1 MSVKYWNKEEK
12 KWVIFPGTVGAPGK
26 DAYTLA
32 IENGYEGN
40 RDDYIYALVNVPK
53 IVNWFENTDD
63 YPTENSKNLVYS
75 GGVWSAINDLDGK
88 LSGNINKLRTDF
100 TNEILR
106 LDSELSSEITTVND
120 NLLNKI
126 SQIDTKFTN
135 EINNLDTKLTN
146 KINSVESSLTNEINT
161 VKNDLTEQITNIN
174 NSVSGDI
181 SNILDKFN
189 DYYTKS
195 ETYDKTTIDEMISSL
210 SGDISSITIPD
221 ITINKNGEGNVISN
235 LTASKHAITATTI
248 SVYTTDQ
255 IDTKL
260 EQITGG
266 IAGGDVL
273 AENNWSAANRVI
285 VSSNTSKTV
294 KDSGIL
300 ISDLVTRSSLG
311 DLAFKSKIDKSD
323 CNFTIPEGSVVDSSL
338 SNSSTN
344 AVQNKVIY
352 AEFQKYYT
360 KEQVDE
366 KISSSG
372 GGDVLASGTFAVD
385 NIILGAG
392 NKTVKSSGVTLKS
405 IQDKIT
411 ALENGASSAGTVKSV
426 AMTVPTGFSISGS
439 PVTTTGTLALKFS
452 TGYSLPTTTKQ
463 TNWDTAYSWGN
474 HASAGYSKVQAL
486 SGSTVNVSTIT
497 DEAYIVV
504 AGNSTVSFTGG
515 TCYKTEDPVGT
526 SSQKKC
532 YCIKKISGGYLV
544 NAALYD

>member
-1 MSVKYWNKEEK
+1 MSVKYWNKKEK

-40 RDDYIYALVNVPK
+40 RDDYIYALVNIPK

-135 EINNLDTKLTN
+135 EINNLDTNLTN
-146 KINSVESSLTNEINT
+146 KINT
-161 VKNDLTEQITNIN
+161 VKNDLTEQINNIN
-174 NSVSGDI
+174 SSVSGDL

-189 DYYTKS
+189 NYYTKS
-195 ETYDKTTIDEMISSL
+195 ETYDRTTIDEMIGNL
-210 SGDISSITIPD
+210 SGDIGSITIPD
-221 ITINKNGEGNVISN
+221 ITISKNGGGNVISN
-235 LTASKHAITATTI
+235 LTSSKHTITATTI

-266 IAGGDVL
+266 VAGGDVL
-273 AENNWSAANRVI
+273 AESNWSATNRVI

-300 ISDLVTRSSLG
+300 ISDLVLSSSLG
-311 DLAFKSKIDKSD
+311 DLALKDKIDISD
-323 CNFTIPEGSVVDSSL
+323 CNFDIPEGSVIDSVL
-338 SNSSTN
+338 SSSSTN

-360 KEQVDE
+360 KEQIDE
-366 KISSSG
+366 KISAAG
-372 GGDVLASGTFAVD
+372 GGDVLASGTLAAD
-385 NIILGAG
+385 MIILGSG
-392 NKTVKSSGVTLKS
+392 NKTVKSSGVTLSS
-405 IQDKIT
+405 IQDK
-411 ALENGASSAGTVKSV
+411 LEELESGAAGNGTVKSV
-426 AMTVPTGFSISGS
+426 SMTVPTGLSISGS
-439 PVTTTGTLALKFS
+439 PITTTGTLALSFTS
-452 TGYSLPTTTKQ
+452 GYSIPTTTKQ
-463 TNWDTAYSWGN
+463 SNWDTAYGWGN
-474 HASAGYSKVQAL
+474 HASAGYSKVQEL
-486 SGSTVNVSTIT
+486 SGSSVNVSSIT

-504 AGNSTVSFTGG
+504 AGNTTVSFTGG
-515 TCYKTEDPVGT
+515 TCYKAEDPVGT
-526 SSQKKC
+526 SLQKKC

>member
-1 MSVKYWNKEEK
+1 MSVKYWNKKEK

-40 RDDYIYALVNVPK
+40 RDDYIYALVNIPK

-88 LSGNINKLRTDF
+88 LSGDITKLRTDL

-126 SQIDTKFTN
+126 SQLDTKFTN

-146 KINSVESSLTNEINT
+146 KINSVESSLTNEIN
-161 VKNDLTEQITNIN
+161 DLTEQIANIN
-174 NSVSGDI
+174 SSVSGDL
-181 SNILDKFN
+181 SSILDKFN
-189 DYYTKS
+189 NYYTKS
-195 ETYDKTTIDEMISSL
+195 ETYDRTTIDEMIGNLSEDIGSL
-210 SGDISSITIPD
+210 TIPD
-221 ITINKNGEGNVISN
+221 ITITKNGGGNVISN
-235 LTASKHAITATTI
+235 ITSSKHTITATTI
-248 SVYTTDQ
+248 NVYTTDQ

-260 EQITGG
+260 EQITGSV
-266 IAGGDVL
+266 AGGDVM
-273 AENNWSAANRVI
+273 AESTWGAINRVI

-294 KDSGIL
+294 KDSGIA
-300 ISDLVTRSSLG
+300 ISDLVLSSSLG
-311 DLAFKSKIDKSD
+311 DLALKDKVDISD
-323 CNFTIPEGSVVDSSL
+323 CNFDIPEGPVIDSVLSS
-338 SNSSTN
+338 SSTN

-352 AEFQKYYT
+352 AKFQKYYT
-360 KEQVDE
+360 KTEIDG
-366 KISSSG
+366 KISAAG
-372 GGDVLASGTFAVD
+372 GGDVLASGTLASD
-385 NIILGAG
+385 MIILGGG
-392 NKTVKSSGVTLKS
+392 NKTIKSSGVTLSS
-405 IQDKIT
+405 IQDK
-411 ALENGASSAGTVKSV
+411 LEELESGAAGNGTVKSV
-426 AMTVPTGFSISGS
+426 AMTVPAGFSISGS
-439 PVTTTGTLALKFS
+439 PITTTGTLALSFAS
-452 TGYSLPTTTKQ
+452 GYSLPTKAKQ
-463 TNWDTAYSWGN
+463 TNWDTAYGWGN

-486 SGSTVNVSTIT
+486 SGSSVNVSTIA

-504 AGNSTVSFTGG
+504 AGNATVSFTGG

-532 YCIKKISGGYLV
+532 YCIKKISGGYLI

>member
-1 MSVKYWNKEEK
+1 MSVKYWNREEK

-40 RDDYIYALVNVPK
+40 RDDYIYALVNIPK

-88 LSGNINKLRTDF
+88 LSGDITKLRTDL

-106 LDSELSSEITTVND
+106 LDSELSSEITTVNE

-126 SQIDTKFTN
+126 SQLDTKFTN

-146 KINSVESSLTNEINT
+146 KINSVESSLTNEIN
-161 VKNDLTEQITNIN
+161 DLTEQIANIN
-174 NSVSGDI
+174 SSVSGDL
-181 SNILDKFN
+181 SSILDKFN
-189 DYYTKS
+189 NYYTKS
-195 ETYDKTTIDEMISSL
+195 ETYDRTTIDEMISNL
-210 SGDISSITIPD
+210 SGDIGSITVPD
-221 ITINKNGEGNVISN
+221 ITITKNGSGNVISN
-235 LTASKHAITATTI
+235 LTSSKHAITATTI

-266 IAGGDVL
+266 VAGGDVT
-273 AENNWSAANRVI
+273 AESNWSAANRVI

-294 KDSGIL
+294 KDSGVL
-300 ISDLVTRSSLG
+300 ISDLVLSSSLG
-311 DLAFKSKIDKSD
+311 DLAFKNKVDISD
-323 CNFTIPEGSVVDSSL
+323 CNFDIPEDSVIDSVL
-338 SNSSTN
+338 SSSSTN

-360 KEQVDE
+360 KEQIDE
-366 KISSSG
+366 KISAAG
-372 GGDVLASGTFAVD
+372 GGDVLASGTLASD
-385 NIILGAG
+385 MIILGGG
-392 NKTVKSSGVTLKS
+392 NKTVKSSGVTLSS
-405 IQDKIT
+405 IQDKLEE
-411 ALENGASSAGTVKSV
+411 LENGAAGNGTVKSV
-426 AMTVPTGFSISGS
+426 SMTVPAGFSISGS
-439 PVTTTGTLALKFS
+439 PITTTGTLAVSFAS
-452 TGYSLPTTTKQ
+452 GYSLPTTAKQ

-486 SGSTVNVSTIT
+486 SGSSVNVSTIT

-504 AGNSTVSFTGG
+504 AGNATVSFIGG
-515 TCYKTEDPVGT
+515 TCYKSEDPVGT

-532 YCIKKISGGYLV
+532 YCIKKISGGYLI

>member
-40 RDDYIYALVNVPK
+40 RDDYIYALVNIPK

-88 LSGNINKLRTDF
+88 LSGDINKLRTDL

-106 LDSELSSEITTVND
+106 LDSELSSEITTVNE

-126 SQIDTKFTN
+126 SQLDTKLTN

-146 KINSVESSLTNEINT
+146 KINSVESSLTNEINE
-161 VKNDLTEQITNIN
+161 LTEQIANIN
-174 NSVSGDI
+174 SSVSGDL
-181 SNILDKFN
+181 SSILDKFN
-189 DYYTKS
+189 NYYTKS
-195 ETYDKTTIDEMISSL
+195 ETYDRTTIDEMIGNL
-210 SGDISSITIPD
+210 SGDIGSITVPD
-221 ITINKNGEGNVISN
+221 ITISKNGGGNVISN
-235 LTASKHAITATTI
+235 LTSSKHTITATTI
-248 SVYTTDQ
+248 NVYTTDQ

-266 IAGGDVL
+266 VAGGDVM
-273 AENNWSAANRVI
+273 AESTWGAINRVI

-294 KDSGIL
+294 KDSGIA
-300 ISDLVTRSSLG
+300 ISDLVLSSSLG
-311 DLAFKSKIDKSD
+311 DLAFKNKVDISD
-323 CNFTIPEGSVVDSSL
+323 CNFDIPEGSVIDSVL
-338 SNSSTN
+338 SSTSTN

-360 KEQVDE
+360 KEQIDE
-366 KISSSG
+366 KISDAG
-372 GGDVLASGTFAVD
+372 GGDVLASGTLASD
-385 NIILGAG
+385 MIILGGG
-392 NKTVKSSGVTLKS
+392 NKTIKSSGVTLSS
-405 IQDKIT
+405 IQDK
-411 ALENGASSAGTVKSV
+411 LEELESGAAGNGTVKSV
-426 AMTVPTGFSISGS
+426 SMTVPAGFSISGS
-439 PVTTTGTLALKFS
+439 PVTTTGTLALSFAS
-452 TGYSLPTTTKQ
+452 GYSLPTTAKQ

-486 SGSTVNVSTIT
+486 SGSSVNVSTIS

-504 AGNSTVSFTGG
+504 AGNTTVSFTGG

-532 YCIKKISGGYLV
+532 YCIKKISGGYLI

>member
-40 RDDYIYALVNVPK
+40 RDDYIYALVNIPK

-88 LSGNINKLRTDF
+88 LSGDITKLRTDF

-106 LDSELSSEITTVND
+106 LDSELSNEITTVND

-135 EINNLDTKLTN
+135 EIN
-146 KINSVESSLTNEINT
+146 SVESSLTNEINT
-161 VKNDLTEQITNIN
+161 VKNDLTEQIANIN
-174 NSVSGDI
+174 SSVSGDV
-181 SNILDKFN
+181 SDILNKFN

-195 ETYDKTTIDEMISSL
+195 ETYDRTTIDEMIGNL
-210 SGDISSITIPD
+210 SGDIGSITIPD
-221 ITINKNGEGNVISN
+221 ITISKSGGGNVISN
-235 LTASKHAITATTI
+235 LASSKHTITATTI

-260 EQITGG
+260 GQITGG
-266 IAGGDVL
+266 ITGGDVM
-273 AENNWSAANRVI
+273 AESTWGAINRVI

-294 KDSGIL
+294 KDSGIA
-300 ISDLVTRSSLG
+300 ISDLVLNSSLG
-311 DLAFKSKIDKSD
+311 DLAFKSKVDISD
-323 CNFTIPEGSVVDSSL
+323 CNFDIPEGSVIDSVL
-338 SNSSTN
+338 SSTSTN

-360 KEQVDE
+360 KTEIDE
-366 KISSSG
+366 KISAAG
-372 GGDVLASGTFAVD
+372 GGDVLASGTLTSD
-385 NIILGAG
+385 MIILGGG
-392 NKTVKSSGVTLKS
+392 NKTVKSSGVTLSS
-405 IQDKIT
+405 IQDKLEE
-411 ALENGASSAGTVKSV
+411 LENGAAGNGTVKSV
-426 AMTVPTGFSISGS
+426 SMTVPTGFSINGS
-439 PVTTTGTLALKFS
+439 PITTSGTLAVSFAS
-452 TGYSLPTTTKQ
+452 GYSLPTTAKQ
-463 TNWDTAYSWGN
+463 ANWDSAYSWGN

-486 SGSTVNVSTIT
+486 SGSSVNVSTIA

-504 AGNSTVSFTGG
+504 AGNTTVSFTGG

-532 YCIKKISGGYLV
+532 YCIKKISGGYLI

>member
-40 RDDYIYALVNVPK
+40 RDDYIYALVNIPK

-88 LSGNINKLRTDF
+88 LSGDITKLRTDL

-106 LDSELSSEITTVND
+106 LDSELSSEITTVNE

-126 SQIDTKFTN
+126 SQVDTKLTN

-146 KINSVESSLTNEINT
+146 KINSVESSLTNEIN
-161 VKNDLTEQITNIN
+161 DLTEQIANIN
-174 NSVSGDI
+174 SSVSGDL
-181 SNILDKFN
+181 SSILDKFN
-189 DYYTKS
+189 NYYTKS
-195 ETYDKTTIDEMISSL
+195 ETYDRATIDEKISSL
-210 SGDISSITIPD
+210 SGDIGSITIPD
-221 ITINKNGEGNVISN
+221 ITISKTGGGNVISN
-235 LTASKHAITATTI
+235 ITSSKHTITATTI

-266 IAGGDVL
+266 ISGGDVL
-273 AENNWSAANRVI
+273 AESNWSATNRVI

-300 ISDLVTRSSLG
+300 ISDLVLSSSLG
-311 DLAFKSKIDKSD
+311 DLALKDKIDISD
-323 CNFTIPEGSVVDSSL
+323 CNFDIPEGAVIDSTL
-338 SNSSTN
+338 SSTSVN

-360 KEQVDE
+360 KEQIDE
-366 KISSSG
+366 KISSAG
-372 GGDVLASGTFAVD
+372 GGDVLASGTLASD
-385 NIILGAG
+385 MIILGGG
-392 NKTVKSSGVTLKS
+392 NKTIKSSGVTLSS
-405 IQDKIT
+405 IQEKLQE
-411 ALENGASSAGTVKSV
+411 LENGAAGNGTVKSV
-426 AMTVPTGFSISGS
+426 SMTVPAGFSISGS
-439 PVTTTGTLALKFS
+439 PVTTEGTLAVSFAS
-452 TGYSLPTTTKQ
+452 GYSLPTTAKQ
-463 TNWDTAYSWGN
+463 ANWDTAYSWGN

-486 SGSTVNVSTIT
+486 SGSTVNVSTIS

-504 AGNSTVSFTGG
+504 AGNTTVSFTGG
-515 TCYKTEDPVGT
+515 TCYKAEDPVGS

-532 YCIKKISGGYLV
+532 YCIKKISGGYLI
-544 NAALYD
+544 NAALYN

>member
-40 RDDYIYALVNVPK
+40 RDDYIYALVNIPK

-88 LSGNINKLRTDF
+88 LSGDITKLRTDL

-106 LDSELSSEITTVND
+106 LDSELSSEITTVNE

-126 SQIDTKFTN
+126 SQLDTKFTN

-146 KINSVESSLTNEINT
+146 KINSVESSLTNEIN
-161 VKNDLTEQITNIN
+161 DLTEQINNIN
-174 NSVSGDI
+174 SSVSGDL
-181 SNILDKFN
+181 SSILDKFN
-189 DYYTKS
+189 NYYTKS
-195 ETYDKTTIDEMISSL
+195 ETYDRTTIDEMISNL
-210 SGDISSITIPD
+210 SGDIGSITVPD
-221 ITINKNGEGNVISN
+221 ITISKSGEGNVISN
-235 LTASKHAITATTI
+235 ITSSKHTITATTI

-266 IAGGDVL
+266 VAGGDVM
-273 AENNWSAANRVI
+273 AQSAWGAINRVI
-285 VSSNTSKTV
+285 VSSDTSKTV
-294 KDSGIL
+294 KDSGIA
-300 ISDLVTRSSLG
+300 ISDLVLSSSLG
-311 DLAFKSKIDKSD
+311 DLAFKNKVDISD
-323 CNFTIPEGSVVDSSL
+323 CNFDIPEGSVIDSVL
-338 SNSSTN
+338 SSTSTN

-360 KEQVDE
+360 KEQIDE
-366 KISSSG
+366 KISDAG
-372 GGDVLASGTFAVD
+372 GGDVLASGTLTSD
-385 NIILGAG
+385 MIILGGG
-392 NKTVKSSGVTLKS
+392 NKTVKSSGVTLSS
-405 IQDKIT
+405 IQDK
-411 ALENGASSAGTVKSV
+411 LEELESGAAGNGTVKSV
-426 AMTVPTGFSISGS
+426 SMTVPAGFSISGS
-439 PVTTTGTLALKFS
+439 PITTTGTLAVSFAS
-452 TGYSLPTTTKQ
+452 GYSLPTTAKQ

-486 SGSTVNVSTIT
+486 SGSSVNVSTIS

-504 AGNSTVSFTGG
+504 AGNTTVSFTGG
-515 TCYKTEDPVGT
+515 TCYKAEDPVGT

-532 YCIKKISGGYLV
+532 YCIKKISGGYLI

>member
-1 MSVKYWNKEEK
+1 MSVKYWNREEK

-40 RDDYIYALVNVPK
+40 RDDYIYALVNIPK

-88 LSGNINKLRTDF
+88 LSGDITKLRTDL

-126 SQIDTKFTN
+126 SQLDTKFTN
-135 EINNLDTKLTN
+135 EINSLDTKF
-146 KINSVESSLTNEINT
+146 TNEITT
-161 VKNDLTEQITNIN
+161 VKNDLIEQINNIN
-174 NSVSGDI
+174 SSVSGDL
-181 SNILDKFN
+181 SNVLDKFN
-189 DYYTKS
+189 NYYTKS
-195 ETYDKTTIDEMISSL
+195 ETYDRTTIDEMIGSL
-210 SGDISSITIPD
+210 SGDIGSITIPD
-221 ITINKNGEGNVISN
+221 ITISKNGGGNVISN
-235 LTASKHAITATTI
+235 LTSSKHAITATTI

-266 IAGGDVL
+266 VAGGDVL
-273 AENNWSAANRVI
+273 AESNWSAANRVI

-300 ISDLVTRSSLG
+300 ISDLVLSSSLG
-311 DLAFKSKIDKSD
+311 DLAFKNKVDISD
-323 CNFTIPEGSVVDSSL
+323 CNFDIPEGSVIDSVL
-338 SNSSTN
+338 SSSSTN

-366 KISSSG
+366 KISSAG
-372 GGDVLASGTFAVD
+372 GGDVLASGTLASD
-385 NIILGAG
+385 MIILGGG
-392 NKTVKSSGVTLKS
+392 NKTIKSSGVTLSS
-405 IQDKIT
+405 IQDKLEE
-411 ALENGASSAGTVKSV
+411 LENGAAGNGTVKSV
-426 AMTVPTGFSISGS
+426 SMTVPTGFSISGS
-439 PVTTTGTLALKFS
+439 PITTSGTLAVSFAS
-452 TGYSLPTTTKQ
+452 GYSLPTIAKQ
-463 TNWDTAYSWGN
+463 ANWDSAYSWGN

-486 SGSTVNVSTIT
+486 NGSSVNVSTIA

-504 AGNSTVSFTGG
+504 TGNTTVSFTGG

-532 YCIKKISGGYLV
+532 YCIKKISGGYLI

>member
-1 MSVKYWNKEEK
+1 MSVKYWNKKEK

-40 RDDYIYALVNVPK
+40 RDDYIYALVNIPK

-88 LSGNINKLRTDF
+88 LSGDINKLRTDL

-106 LDSELSSEITTVND
+106 LDSELSSEITTVNE

-135 EINNLDTKLTN
+135 EINNLDTNLTN
-146 KINSVESSLTNEINT
+146 KINT
-161 VKNDLTEQITNIN
+161 VKNDLTEQINNIN
-174 NSVSGDI
+174 SSVSGDI
-181 SNILDKFN
+181 SSILDKFN
-189 DYYTKS
+189 NYYTKS
-195 ETYDKTTIDEMISSL
+195 ETYDRTTIDEMIGNL
-210 SGDISSITIPD
+210 SGDIGSITIPD
-221 ITINKNGEGNVISN
+221 ITISKSGGGNVISN
-235 LTASKHAITATTI
+235 ITASNHAITATTI
-248 SVYTTDQ
+248 NVYTTDQ

-266 IAGGDVL
+266 VAGGDVM
-273 AENNWSAANRVI
+273 AESTWGAINRVI

-294 KDSGIL
+294 KDSGIA
-300 ISDLVTRSSLG
+300 ISDLVLSSSLG
-311 DLAFKSKIDKSD
+311 DLALKDKVDISD
-323 CNFTIPEGSVVDSSL
+323 CNFDIPEGSVIDSVL
-338 SNSSTN
+338 SSSSTN

-360 KEQVDE
+360 KTEIDE
-366 KISSSG
+366 KISAAG
-372 GGDVLASGTFAVD
+372 GGDVLASGTLASD
-385 NIILGAG
+385 MIILGNG
-392 NKTVKSSGVTLKS
+392 NKTIKSSGVTLGS
-405 IQDKIT
+405 IQDKLEE
-411 ALENGASSAGTVKSV
+411 LENGAAGNGTVKSV
-426 AMTVPTGFSISGS
+426 AMTVPTGFSVSGS
-439 PVTTTGTLALKFS
+439 PITTTGTLALSFAS
-452 TGYSLPTTTKQ
+452 GYSIPTTAKQ
-463 TNWDTAYSWGN
+463 SNWDTAYGWGN
-474 HASAGYSKVQAL
+474 HASAGYSKVKEL
-486 SGSTVNVSTIT
+486 SGSSVNVSSIN

-504 AGNSTVSFTGG
+504 AGNITVSFTGG
-515 TCYKTEDPVGT
+515 TCYKAEDPVGT

-532 YCIKKISGGYLV
+532 YCIKKISSGYLV

>member
-1 MSVKYWNKEEK
+1 MSVKYWNKKEK

-40 RDDYIYALVNVPK
+40 RDDYIYALVNIPK

-88 LSGNINKLRTDF
+88 LSGDITKLRTDL

-106 LDSELSSEITTVND
+106 LDSELSSEITTVNE

-135 EINNLDTKLTN
+135 EINNLDTTLTN
-146 KINSVESSLTNEINT
+146 RINT
-161 VKNDLTEQITNIN
+161 VKNDLTEQIANIN
-174 NSVSGDI
+174 SSVSGDV
-181 SNILDKFN
+181 SDILNKFN

-195 ETYDKTTIDEMISSL
+195 ETYDRTTIDEMIGNL
-210 SGDISSITIPD
+210 SGDIGSITVPD
-221 ITINKNGEGNVISN
+221 ITITKNGGGNVISN
-235 LTASKHAITATTI
+235 LTSSKHAITATTI

-266 IAGGDVL
+266 VAGGDVM
-273 AENNWSAANRVI
+273 AQSTWGAINRVI
-285 VSSNTSKTV
+285 VSSDTSKTV
-294 KDSGIL
+294 KDSGIA
-300 ISDLVTRSSLG
+300 ISDLVLSSSLG
-311 DLAFKSKIDKSD
+311 DLAFKNKVDISD
-323 CNFTIPEGSVVDSSL
+323 CNFDIPEGSVIDSVL
-338 SNSSTN
+338 SSTSTN

-360 KEQVDE
+360 KEQIDE
-366 KISSSG
+366 KISAAG
-372 GGDVLASGTFAVD
+372 GGDVLASGTLASD
-385 NIILGAG
+385 MIILGGG
-392 NKTVKSSGVTLKS
+392 NKTVKSSGVTLSS
-405 IQDKIT
+405 IQDK
-411 ALENGASSAGTVKSV
+411 LEELESGAAGNGTVKSV
-426 AMTVPTGFSISGS
+426 SMTVPTGFTIEGS
-439 PVTTTGTLALKFS
+439 PITDTGTLAISFDPK
-452 TGYSLPTTTKQ
+452 YSLPTIAKQ

-486 SGSTVNVSTIT
+486 SGSSVNVSTIA

-504 AGNSTVSFTGG
+504 AGNTTVSFTGG

-532 YCIKKISGGYLV
+532 YCIKKISGGYLI

>member
-40 RDDYIYALVNVPK
+40 RDDYIYALVNIPK

-88 LSGNINKLRTDF
+88 LSGDITKLRTDL

-106 LDSELSSEITTVND
+106 LDSELSSEITTVNE

-135 EINNLDTKLTN
+135 EINNLDTTLTN
-146 KINSVESSLTNEINT
+146 KINT
-161 VKNDLTEQITNIN
+161 VKNDLTEQINNIN
-174 NSVSGDI
+174 SSVSGDV

-189 DYYTKS
+189 NYYTKS
-195 ETYDKTTIDEMISSL
+195 ETYDRTTIDEMIGNL
-210 SGDISSITIPD
+210 SGDIGSITVPD
-221 ITINKNGEGNVISN
+221 ITITKNGAGNVISN
-235 LTASKHAITATTI
+235 LTSSKHAITATTI

-266 IAGGDVL
+266 VAGGDVM
-273 AENNWSAANRVI
+273 AQSAWGAINRVI
-285 VSSNTSKTV
+285 VSSDTSKTV
-294 KDSGIL
+294 KDSGIA
-300 ISDLVTRSSLG
+300 ISDLVLSSSLG
-311 DLAFKSKIDKSD
+311 DLAFKNKVDISD
-323 CNFTIPEGSVVDSSL
+323 CNFDIPEGSVIDSVL
-338 SNSSTN
+338 SSTSTN

-360 KEQVDE
+360 KEQIDE
-366 KISSSG
+366 KISAAG
-372 GGDVLASGTFAVD
+372 GGDVLASGTLTSD
-385 NIILGAG
+385 MIILGGG
-392 NKTVKSSGVTLKS
+392 NKTVKSSGVTLSS
-405 IQDKIT
+405 IQDK
-411 ALENGASSAGTVKSV
+411 LEELESGAADNGTVKSV
-426 AMTVPTGFSISGS
+426 SMTVPTGFSINGS
-439 PVTTTGTLALKFS
+439 PITTSGTLAVSFAS
-452 TGYSLPTTTKQ
+452 GYSLPTTAKQ
-463 TNWDTAYSWGN
+463 ANWDSAYSWGN

-486 SGSTVNVSTIT
+486 SGSSVNVSTIA

-504 AGNSTVSFTGG
+504 AGNTTVSFTGG

-532 YCIKKISGGYLV
+532 YCIKKISGGYLI

>member
-40 RDDYIYALVNVPK
+40 RDDYIYALVNIPK

-88 LSGNINKLRTDF
+88 LSGDITKLRTDL
-100 TNEILR
+100 TNEISR
-106 LDSELSSEITTVND
+106 LDSELSSEITTVNE

-126 SQIDTKFTN
+126 SQVDTKLTN

-146 KINSVESSLTNEINT
+146 KINSVESSLTNEIN
-161 VKNDLTEQITNIN
+161 DLTEQINNIN
-174 NSVSGDI
+174 SSVSGDL
-181 SNILDKFN
+181 SSILDKFN
-189 DYYTKS
+189 NYYTKS
-195 ETYDKTTIDEMISSL
+195 ETYDRTTIDEMIGNL
-210 SGDISSITIPD
+210 SGDIGSITIPD
-221 ITINKNGEGNVISN
+221 ITINKSGGGNVISN
-235 LTASKHAITATTI
+235 ITSSKHTITATTI
-248 SVYTTDQ
+248 NVYTTDQ

-266 IAGGDVL
+266 VAGGDVM
-273 AENNWSAANRVI
+273 AQNTWGAINRVI
-285 VSSNTSKTV
+285 VSSDTSKTV
-294 KDSGIL
+294 KDSGIA
-300 ISDLVTRSSLG
+300 ISDLVLSSSLG
-311 DLAFKSKIDKSD
+311 DLAFKDKIDISD
-323 CNFTIPEGSVVDSSL
+323 CNFDIPEGSVIDSVL
-338 SNSSTN
+338 SSSSTN

-360 KEQVDE
+360 KEQIDE
-366 KISSSG
+366 KISAAG
-372 GGDVLASGTFAVD
+372 GGDVLASGTLASD
-385 NIILGAG
+385 MIILGGG
-392 NKTVKSSGVTLKS
+392 NKTVKSSGVTLSS
-405 IQDKIT
+405 IQDK
-411 ALENGASSAGTVKSV
+411 LEELESGAAGNGTVKSV

-439 PVTTTGTLALKFS
+439 PITTSGTLAVSFAS
-452 TGYSLPTTTKQ
+452 GYSLPTTEKQ
-463 TNWDTAYSWGN
+463 SNWDTAYSWGN

-486 SGSTVNVSTIT
+486 SGSSVNVSTIT

-504 AGNSTVSFTGG
+504 AGNTTVSFTGG

-532 YCIKKISGGYLV
+532 YCIKKISGGYLI
-544 NAALYD
+544 NAALYA

>member
-40 RDDYIYALVNVPK
+40 IDDYIYALVNIPK

-88 LSGNINKLRTDF
+88 LSGDITKLRTDL

-106 LDSELSSEITTVND
+106 LDSELSSEITTVNE

-126 SQIDTKFTN
+126 SQLDTKLTN

-146 KINSVESSLTNEINT
+146 KINSVESSLTNEINE
-161 VKNDLTEQITNIN
+161 LTEQIANIN
-174 NSVSGDI
+174 SSVSGDL
-181 SNILDKFN
+181 SSILDKFN
-189 DYYTKS
+189 NYYTKS
-195 ETYDKTTIDEMISSL
+195 ETYDRTTIDEMIGNL
-210 SGDISSITIPD
+210 SGDIGSITVPD
-221 ITINKNGEGNVISN
+221 ITISKNGGGNVISN
-235 LTASKHAITATTI
+235 LTSSKHTITATTI
-248 SVYTTDQ
+248 NVYTTDQ

-266 IAGGDVL
+266 VAGGDVM
-273 AENNWSAANRVI
+273 AESTWGAINRVI

-294 KDSGIL
+294 KDSGIA
-300 ISDLVTRSSLG
+300 ISDLVLSSSLG
-311 DLAFKSKIDKSD
+311 DLAFKNKVDISD
-323 CNFTIPEGSVVDSSL
+323 CNFDIPEGSVIDSVL
-338 SNSSTN
+338 SSTSTN

-360 KEQVDE
+360 KEQKKK
-366 KISSSG
+366 KISDAG
-372 GGDVLASGTFAVD
+372 GGDVLASGTLASD
-385 NIILGAG
+385 MIILGGG
-392 NKTVKSSGVTLKS
+392 NKTIKSSGVTLSS
-405 IQDKIT
+405 IQDK
-411 ALENGASSAGTVKSV
+411 LEELESGAAGNGTVKSV
-426 AMTVPTGFSISGS
+426 SMTVPAGFSISGS
-439 PVTTTGTLALKFS
+439 PVTTTGTLALSFAS
-452 TGYSLPTTTKQ
+452 GYSLPTTAKQ

-486 SGSTVNVSTIT
+486 SGSSVNVSTIS

-504 AGNSTVSFTGG
+504 AGNTTVSFTGG

-532 YCIKKISGGYLV
+532 YCIKKISGGYLI

>member
-40 RDDYIYALVNVPK
+40 RDDYIYALVNIPK

-88 LSGNINKLRTDF
+88 LSGDINKLRTDL

-106 LDSELSSEITTVND
+106 LDSELSSEITTVNE

-126 SQIDTKFTN
+126 SQLDTKFTN
-135 EINNLDTKLTN
+135 EINSLDTNLTN
-146 KINSVESSLTNEINT
+146 KINT
-161 VKNDLTEQITNIN
+161 VKNDLTEQISNIN
-174 NSVSGDI
+174 SSVSGDL

-189 DYYTKS
+189 NYYTKS
-195 ETYDKTTIDEMISSL
+195 ETYDRTTIDEMIGSL
-210 SGDISSITIPD
+210 SGDIGSITIPD
-221 ITINKNGEGNVISN
+221 ITITKNGGGNVISN
-235 LTASKHAITATTI
+235 ITSSKHTITATTI
-248 SVYTTDQ
+248 NVYTTDQ

-266 IAGGDVL
+266 VAGGDVM
-273 AENNWSAANRVI
+273 AESTWGAINRVI

-294 KDSGIL
+294 KDSGIA
-300 ISDLVTRSSLG
+300 ISDLALSSSLG
-311 DLAFKSKIDKSD
+311 DLAFKNKVDISD
-323 CNFTIPEGSVVDSSL
+323 CNFDIPEGSVIDSVL
-338 SNSSTN
+338 SSSSTN

-360 KEQVDE
+360 KEQIDE
-366 KISSSG
+366 KISAAG
-372 GGDVLASGTFAVD
+372 GGDVLASGTLASD
-385 NIILGAG
+385 MIILGGG
-392 NKTVKSSGVTLKS
+392 NKTIKSSGVTLSS
-405 IQDKIT
+405 IQDK
-411 ALENGASSAGTVKSV
+411 LEELESGAAGNGTVKSV
-426 AMTVPTGFSISGS
+426 SMTVPTGFSINGS
-439 PVTTTGTLALKFS
+439 PITTSGTLAVSFAS
-452 TGYSLPTTTKQ
+452 GYSLPTTAKQ
-463 TNWDTAYSWGN
+463 TNWDSAYSWGN

-486 SGSTVNVSTIT
+486 SGSSVNVSTIS

-504 AGNSTVSFTGG
+504 AGNATVSFTGG